1 MKRIWLDKTQVQK
14 MGKVMKDGRTI
25 DPVEKLRSEDLFSIE
40 STIFRFK
47 LKVDLTRLLSTL

>member
-1 MKRIWLDKTQVQK
+1 
-14 MGKVMKDGRTI
+14 MKDGRTI